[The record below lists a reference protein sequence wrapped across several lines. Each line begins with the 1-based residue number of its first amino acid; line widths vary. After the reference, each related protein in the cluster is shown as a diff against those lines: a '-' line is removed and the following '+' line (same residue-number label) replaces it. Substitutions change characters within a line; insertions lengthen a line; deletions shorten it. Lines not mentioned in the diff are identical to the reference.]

1 MIRVALRSARRLFR
15 DALGG
20 CLDTRAEF
28 EVVGSVADLDDLP
41 VLCSLQHPD
50 VVLVDVGAGIGTD
63 REALKQLRDCVDV
76 ARLVIVYEK
85 LSSAEL
91 SALWQLGVDTLM
103 PCSHGL
109 DALLVVLQRYITAY
123 RDHPVRSA
131 GFEDGLNEQEGQI
144 ITLLSAGH
152 TVNQIAQLLEIS
164 TSAVAN
170 AKRRIYRKLDV
181 ASQCQVVARATALGL
196 IARPAAPRATPTE
209 HAFGP
214 VVAVLRG
221 ATGPLRDQVAATLL
235 AAGISVA
242 TEDAA
247 GRGLASEAEG
257 SAWSF
262 VVLVDP
268 TPGDWPHGRDN
279 GMPVVLVRGA
289 PPRRAEVLEALLR
302 GAVTVV
308 TADRIASDLVPAVTL
323 AGHGYVSIEADAA
336 RALLDSVRAPS
347 TAGLPELTS
356 RECDILRSI
365 ANGHTVRLT
374 ARALGIAEKT
384 VENTQARLFRKL
396 GARNRPGALA
406 AAHALGLLESG
417 KMADYTIHPS
427 REAVPEVPPMPRSV
441 SAHLP

>member
-1 MIRVALRSARRLFR
+1 MIRVALRSGRRLFR
-15 DALGG
+15 DALAG
-20 CLDTRAEF
+20 CLSTRPEY
-28 EVVGSVADLDDLP
+28 EIVGSVADLEDLP
-41 VLCSLQHPD
+41 VLCALQRPD
-50 VVLVDVGAGIGTD
+50 VVLVDVGGGIGTE
-63 REALKQLRDCVDV
+63 RETINRLRDCVEM
-76 ARLVIVYEK
+76 ARLVVVYER

-109 DALLVVLQRYITAY
+109 DALLVVLQRYVSAY

-131 GFEDGLNEQEGQI
+131 GFDDGLTAQEGQI

-196 IARPAAPRATPTE
+196 ITRPAVRPTPNDHTL
-209 HAFGP
+209 GP

-221 ATGPLRDQVAATLL
+221 ATGPTRDQVTATLL
-235 AAGISVA
+235 ASGISVA
-242 TEDAA
+242 TEEAA
-247 GRGLASEAEG
+247 GRHQAAEAEG
-257 SAWSF
+257 SAWLF

-268 TPGDWPHGRDN
+268 APSDWPSGRDD
-279 GMPVVLVRGA
+279 GVPVALVRSA
-289 PPRRAEVLEALLR
+289 APRRAEVLEALLR
-302 GAVTVV
+302 GAVAVV
-308 TADRIASDLVPAVTL
+308 TADRVATDLVPTMTL
-323 AGHGYVSIEADAA
+323 ATHGYLSIEAGAA
-336 RALLDSVRAPS
+336 RALLDAVRAQS
-347 TAGLPELTS
+347 SAGLPELTS

-406 AAHALGLLESG
+406 AAHALGLLEAG
-417 KMADYTIHPS
+417 QKADFSIRPTTTTESPM
-427 REAVPEVPPMPRSV
+427 PPLPRSV
-441 SAHLP
+441 SARLP